1 MLKVNSKEKT
11 ILVVLD
17 TKLRNDWDAESL
29 MKELNVLTL
38 SCGAKVAGK
47 IIVKRSAPDAT
58 YFIGKGKV
66 EEVAAMAAELEA
78 DAVIFNESLS
88 HAQVAALEKK
98 ISSRIIDR
106 TQLILDIFA
115 MRAKSAEGKIQVEL
129 AQLQYLLPRLTGK
142 RQALS
147 RLGGG
152 IGTRGPG
159 EQKLEVDRR
168 RIQKKISSLKKE
180 LKKVDK
186 RRANRRERRKRKD
199 IPVVALVGYTN
210 SGKSTLLNSMT
221 DASQLVENRLFSTL
235 DPKVNFLQLPNN
247 QKVLLS
253 DTVGFLHALP
263 HQLIESF
270 KATLEEVVEADI
282 LIHVLDI
289 SNPKSD
295 ELKKSVYDVLGELKA
310 LGKPIIT
317 ALNKIDKLGSE
328 SNLDSYLKRYKNSV
342 AISALKMLNLNKL
355 SLLIQENL
363 SSSRIAVKK
372 LIPYAQMSLISAIRG
387 QGKVTKESY
396 RLKGVYIE
404 AEVPARLASK
414 LDN

>member
-1 MLKVNSKEKT
+1 MLKINSKEKA

-17 TKLRNDWDAESL
+17 TRLRNDWDAESL
-29 MKELNVLTL
+29 MKELKVLTL
-38 SCGAKVAGK
+38 SCGAEVTGE
-47 IIVKRSAPDAT
+47 IIAKRSAPDAT

-66 EEVAAMAAELEA
+66 EEVAAMAEELKA
-78 DAVIFNESLS
+78 DVVIFNESLS

-98 ISSRIIDR
+98 IPSRVIDR

-115 MRAKSAEGKIQVEL
+115 MRAKSTEGKIQVEL

-142 RQALS
+142 GQVLS

-186 RRANRRERRKRKD
+186 RRAGRRERRKRKY
-199 IPVVALVGYTN
+199 IPIVALVGYTN

-221 DASQLVENRLFSTL
+221 DSSQVTENRLFSTL

-295 ELKKSVYDVLGELKA
+295 ELKESVYDVLGELNA
-310 LGKPIIT
+310 LEKPIIT

-342 AISALKMLNLNKL
+342 AISAVKMLNLNEL
-355 SLLIQENL
+355 SVLIQENL
-363 SSSRIAVKK
+363 ASSRKVIKK
-372 LIPYAQMSLISAIRG
+372 LIPHTQMSLISAIRR
-387 QGKVTKESY
+387 QGRVIKEIHSP
-396 RLKGVYIE
+396 KGVYIE

-414 LDN
+414 LGK